1 MDVGHGSFHPAK
13 LIQQRV
19 LTFSAM
25 RADFFCL
32 YRVTLLDKFF
42 AREFFLKFLS

>member
-13 LIQQRV
+13 LFQQRV

-25 RADFFCL
+25 RADFFYL
-32 YRVTLLDKFF
+32 YRVTLLDKFSC
-42 AREFFLKFLS
+42 ANFF